1 MLQEQVISTR
11 KDVGMVSV
19 ADYQA
24 GLESSKAK
32 NAKQNDAELNQWLFD
47 RGDENILLTKMMSRP
62 NQLMSKH
69 NEECFWR
76 PFDYVEDGGAR
87 ARLIV
92 SAESHT
98 KAT

>member
-1 MLQEQVISTR
+1 
-11 KDVGMVSV
+11 
-19 ADYQA
+19 
-24 GLESSKAK
+24 
-32 NAKQNDAELNQWLFD
+32 
-47 RGDENILLTKMMSRP
+47 MMSRP

-98 KAT
+98 KATQGPTNYNALRAFKSLTDEPVRMSADVDIF